1 MTLNDLLT
9 DKGIEPG
16 LVLVLRHRP
25 SEPKLN
31 KVLPWLAAEKPH
43 VFNAYQQHQGK
54 QLESVTVAQCSGA
67 ILASAQTVSGE
78 RQAANGNSHTTRV
91 GGQIRGL

>member
-16 LVLVLRHRP
+16 RVLVLRHRP

-54 QLESVTVAQCSGA
+54 QLESVMQKMQGAGYVA
-67 ILASAQTVSGE
+67 
-78 RQAANGNSHTTRV
+78 
-91 GGQIRGL
+91 